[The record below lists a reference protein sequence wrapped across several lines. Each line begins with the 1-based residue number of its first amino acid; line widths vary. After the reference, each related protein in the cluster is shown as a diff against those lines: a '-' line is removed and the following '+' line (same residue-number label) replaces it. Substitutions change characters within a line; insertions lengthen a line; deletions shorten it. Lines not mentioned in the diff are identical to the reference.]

1 MRPGHP
7 ALVSSNVPIEEI
19 APLELKRRQ
28 QAASPPRVL
37 DVREPWE
44 VAIASLPGTINIPM
58 NELPQRLAE
67 LDPKADTVVMC
78 KAGSRSRR
86 VAAFLQTRGFEHVAN
101 LTGGIDAWARDID
114 PSLQS
119 Y

>member
-1 MRPGHP
+1 MP
-7 ALVSSNVPIEEI
+7 VEEI

-28 QAASPPRVL
+28 QTGTPVCVV

-44 VAIASLPGTINIPM
+44 LALASLPGTLNIPL

-78 KAGSRSRR
+78 KSGGRSRH
-86 VAAFLQTRGFEHVAN
+86 AAVFLLSRGFERVAN
-101 LTGGIDAWARDID
+101 LTGGIDAWTREID
-114 PSLQS
+114 PNLPS